1 MSSVGISSAAI
12 YELIR
17 QGRFKQA
24 FASVKSSP
32 PPRRPDERADFEL
45 LLAEMC
51 LELGDVSL
59 SDRRAS
65 ALARGGPTITAAS
78 RARAERVL
86 ARTNFYRGAFAESK
100 QHAQRARLAAVA
112 SGDPKLQAQAALTE
126 LVLFAGVA
134 PLESARSMLPEI
146 RRAVARSGCAHL
158 MIELRLSAARSEARF
173 GSCGEA
179 EKHLDI
185 ARSLLDGY
193 PNLWLAGT
201 IELDRSNIAAL
212 RGDIDRSLR
221 HVDAALVYSKESGHF
236 RTQMAALINSS
247 HLLGSRGAFSVAHAR
262 LDEALEQTSCHK
274 QLTLAAMDSRANLHI
289 TVGDFE
295 AAASVLKEIAITSTE
310 MGKTRLHWDTL
321 TESYTRAR
329 LAAALGDW
337 DAADRQLGPAL
348 SLARECHDQIWAR
361 RLQLLRVKCRAMTGA
376 PQEPDDAVFFVS
388 DDSDQSNVEML
399 AQRYGSIAAILGPEL
414 GNGSMARAIRVA
426 DGIGNMTLGSDLN
439 VGMWPLTATS
449 VLPRVEDAVALLE
462 FAGYPQILAK
472 EAYAF
477 LEATGCVDSAALVSR
492 NDRKVDVLL
501 CTGWD
506 ETQALAATERR
517 DRSSTIL
524 CGSYRDEALEIIAR
538 IGVAPQRRC
547 AFAAIKKLVSTAL
560 TLDQHRRDEKQ
571 RTALWPTEPL
581 EGDADCVWSAEPI
594 SDLIREAQKI
604 GAAPISVLVTG
615 ETGTGKEMLARTIHR
630 ASPRADKIML
640 PFNCTAVPR
649 DMLES
654 QLFGY
659 RRGAFTGADTSFVG
673 VIRAAEGG
681 TLFLDEIADVPLD
694 VQPKL
699 LRFLDTHEVHPLGE
713 PHPVKVDVR
722 VIAATNADLD
732 QLVGQGRFRE
742 DLLYRLN
749 VVQLRM
755 PPLRE
760 RRGEIP
766 ALVEHFVAR
775 YGKQQQ
781 KGPITVSDETLE
793 YLLLYRWPGNIRQ
806 LANEVNRMVAMAEPG
821 TTLMP
826 SHLSPEIRATRR
838 TIATPPPEFDM
849 RVSFDQ
855 SLPEAVD
862 HLERTMVQ
870 AALDRSKGRVDDAA
884 KLLGIS
890 RKGLFLKR
898 RRWGLKQAS

>member
-1 MSSVGISSAAI
+1 
-12 YELIR
+12 
-17 QGRFKQA
+17 
-24 FASVKSSP
+24 
-32 PPRRPDERADFEL
+32 
-45 LLAEMC
+45 
-51 LELGDVSL
+51 
-59 SDRRAS
+59 
-65 ALARGGPTITAAS
+65 
-78 RARAERVL
+78 
-86 ARTNFYRGAFAESK
+86 
-100 QHAQRARLAAVA
+100 
-112 SGDPKLQAQAALTE
+112 
-126 LVLFAGVA
+126 
-134 PLESARSMLPEI
+134 
-146 RRAVARSGCAHL
+146 

-221 HVDAALVYSKESGHF
+221 HVEAALVYSKESGHF

-247 HLLGSRGAFSVAHAR
+247 QLLGSRGAFSAAHAR
-262 LDEALEQTSCHK
+262 LDEALEQTSGHR

-295 AAASVLKEIAITSTE
+295 SAASALKEISITSAE
-310 MGKTRLHWDTL
+310 MGNTRLHWDTL

-329 LAAALGDW
+329 LAAAVGDW
-337 DAADRQLGPAL
+337 DAADHQLGPAL

-361 RLQLLRVKCRAMTGA
+361 RLQLLRVKCRAMTA
-376 PQEPDDAVFFVS
+376 TPQELDDTVFSVG
-388 DDSDQSNVEML
+388 DDSNVEVL
-399 AQRYGSIAAILGPEL
+399 AQRYGSMAAILGPEL
-414 GNGSMARAIRVA
+414 GNGSLARAIRVA
-426 DGIGNMTLGSDLN
+426 DGIGNMTLGADLN
-439 VGMWPLTATS
+439 AGMWPLTATS
-449 VLPRVEDAVALLE
+449 DPPRVEDAVALLE

-472 EAYAF
+472 EACA
-477 LEATGCVDSAALVSR
+477 LLDAIGCVDSTALISR

-506 ETQALAATERR
+506 ETQALAAAERR
-517 DRSSTIL
+517 DTSSTIP
-524 CGSYRDEALEIIAR
+524 CGSYRDEALEIIAQ
-538 IGVAPQRRC
+538 IGGAPQQRC

-571 RTALWPTEPL
+571 REALWPTESI
-581 EGDADCVWSAEPI
+581 EGDADCIWSAEPI
-594 SDLIREAQKI
+594 SDLIRDAQKI
-604 GAAPISVLVTG
+604 GAAPLSVLVTG

-630 ASPRADKIML
+630 ASPHADKIML

-732 QLVGQGRFRE
+732 QLVAQGRFRE

-766 ALVEHFVAR
+766 ALVDHFAAR
-775 YGKQQQ
+775 YSKQQQ
-781 KGPITVSDETLE
+781 KQRITVSDETLE

-826 SHLSPEIRATRR
+826 SHLSPEIRATRK

-870 AALDRSKGRVDDAA
+870 AALDRSKGRVDEAA